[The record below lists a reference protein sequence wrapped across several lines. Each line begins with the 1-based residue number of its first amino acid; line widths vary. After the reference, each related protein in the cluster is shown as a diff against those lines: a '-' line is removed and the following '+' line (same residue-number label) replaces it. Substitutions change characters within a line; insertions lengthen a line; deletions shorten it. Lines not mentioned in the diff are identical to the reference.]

1 MERLARWVSGSGI
14 LLLTMLLPISASA
27 VHPGTSQAPSNRTG
41 CSVDDLPRWRG
52 GTVRLENDMPAG
64 TDRNYTNGAALTI
77 ASHDLEGPQRIGCLR
92 TPLRL
97 YTGFLAW
104 IEPGFWHHGEG
115 EEASRNVVVRIG
127 QAMYTPED
135 GSRTDL
141 VSDDRP
147 YAGLL
152 YAGVAWNRRL
162 RPSGASYELLDVREL
177 TLGMIGPWSL
187 AERSQNLVHDIR
199 GIDRFLGWDHQ
210 LRNEP
215 ALQFVTER
223 KYRQLAEGAV
233 QPGWGHD
240 VIASRAIRFGNIE
253 TAATVSLEGRFGW
266 NVPNDFGSYPIR
278 AGAENRPPSSA
289 AAMRTS
295 NPLSPVAPQ
304 AGIHGFVI
312 LEAKAVAW
320 DFSLDGNLIRDSH
333 RVSREPWIGQA
344 AVGLSGQWMIG
355 DRGVRLALMRVWR
368 TREFREQA
376 GSHAFGSVALSVDY

>member
-1 MERLARWVSGSGI
+1 
-14 LLLTMLLPISASA
+14 
-27 VHPGTSQAPSNRTG
+27 
-41 CSVDDLPRWRG
+41 
-52 GTVRLENDMPAG
+52 MPAG
-64 TDRNYTNGAALTI
+64 TDRNYTNGAAVTI
-77 ASHDLEGPQRIGCLR
+77 ASHDLDGPQRIDCLR

-97 YTGFLAW
+97 YTRLLAW
-104 IEPGFWHHGEG
+104 IEPGFWRHGEG

-127 QAMYTPED
+127 QAMYTPGD

-162 RPSGASYELLDVREL
+162 RPTGASYELLDVREL
-177 TLGMIGPWSL
+177 TLGVIGPWSL
-187 AERSQNLVHDIR
+187 AERSQHLVHDIR
-199 GIDRFLGWDHQ
+199 GIDRFRGWDHQ
-210 LRNEP
+210 LGNEP

-223 KYRQLAEGAV
+223 KYRRLAEGAV
-233 QPGWGHD
+233 RPGWGHD
-240 VIASRAIRFGNIE
+240 VIASHALRFGNIE
-253 TAATVSLEGRFGW
+253 TAATVGLEGRFGW

-320 DFSLDGNLIRDSH
+320 DFSLDGNLVRDSH
-333 RVSREPWIGQA
+333 GVSREPWVGQA
-344 AVGLSGQWMIG
+344 AIGLSGQWLIG